1 VPETGLMSGDELS
14 ADDAWP
20 TARHHGLRALLAG
33 AFVRFRYGDGFSHAR
48 AFALQLALAAV
59 PLIIAGAGLATA
71 IGARSF
77 AEVVARTIVAIS
89 PGDSDA
95 LVADVV
101 TTDDEGTER
110 AEVIVV
116 LGLVTAFLAAT
127 SAFAQLERGAN
138 RIYGTDRD
146 RPALRKYGWAAA
158 LTATAGVAMALG
170 LLLIVAG
177 EPFGDALET
186 VYRWGDAAET
196 VFDVL
201 RWPVG
206 LLLLIIA
213 VTTLF
218 RFSPRRRQPGLSWLA
233 VGAGV
238 TVVAWLAGSG
248 LLALYVA
255 AAGNFGDTYGPL
267 TAVMALL
274 LWANVTGIAL
284 LAGMAL
290 AAQLEAVRGG
300 RPDPLLPDSDDDGI
314 PDELDEHPGSPARR
328 VRPRHRVTA
337 WQASSSSPAR
347 AARPGTGTGWC
358 RSCSRAGTARWPSA
372 SRPATTARASP
383 STPTRRS
390 RPRATRTWSSASRW
404 ARTPPRSWRRACGP
418 GWSCWST
425 R

>member
-1 VPETGLMSGDELS
+1 VSSVRPVPETGLMSDDELS

-48 AFALQLALAAV
+48 AFAFQLALATV

-77 AEVVARTIVAIS
+77 AEVVARTVVAIS

-101 TTDDEGTER
+101 NTDDEGTER

-116 LGLVTAFLAAT
+116 LGLATAFLAAT

-146 RPALRKYGWAAA
+146 RPALRKYGLAAL
-158 LTATAGVAMALG
+158 LTATAGVAMAAG

-177 EPFGDALET
+177 EPFGDAIEA
-186 VYRWGDAAET
+186 VYRWGDVAET
-196 VFDVL
+196 VWDIL

-206 LLLLIIA
+206 LLLLMLA
-213 VTTLF
+213 VTVLF
-218 RFSPRRRQPGLSWLA
+218 SYSPRRRQPGLSWLA
-233 VGAGV
+233 VGAAV
-238 TVVAWLAGSG
+238 TLLAWLAGSA
-248 LLALYVA
+248 LLAFYVA

-267 TAVMALL
+267 TAVIALL
-274 LWANVTGIAL
+274 LWANLTGVAL
-284 LAGMAL
+284 LAGLAL

-300 RPDPLLPDSDDDGI
+300 RPDPLLADSDDDGI
-314 PDELDEHPGSPARR
+314 PDELDEHPGSP
-328 VRPRHRVTA
+328 
-337 WQASSSSPAR
+337 
-347 AARPGTGTGWC
+347 
-358 RSCSRAGTARWPSA
+358 SR
-372 SRPATTARASP
+372 
-383 STPTRRS
+383 
-390 RPRATRTWSSASRW
+390 
-404 ARTPPRSWRRACGP
+404 
-418 GWSCWST
+418 
-425 R
+425 

>member
-1 VPETGLMSGDELS
+1 VSSVRPVPETGLMSDDELS

-20 TARHHGLRALLAG
+20 TARHHGMRALLSG

-48 AFALQLALAAV
+48 AFAFQLALATV

-77 AEVVARTIVAIS
+77 AEVVARTVVAIS

-101 TTDDEGTER
+101 NTDDEGTER

-116 LGLVTAFLAAT
+116 LGLATAFLAAT

-146 RPALRKYGWAAA
+146 RPALRKYGLAAL
-158 LTATAGVAMALG
+158 LTATAGVAMAAG

-177 EPFGDALET
+177 EPFGDAIEA

-196 VFDVL
+196 VWDIL

-206 LLLLIIA
+206 LLLLMLAIT
-213 VTTLF
+213 VLF
-218 RFSPRRRQPGLSWLA
+218 SYSPRRRQPGLSWLA
-233 VGAGV
+233 VGAAV
-238 TVVAWLAGSG
+238 TLLAWLAGSA
-248 LLALYVA
+248 LLAFYVA

-284 LAGMAL
+284 LAGLAL

-300 RPDPLLPDSDDDGI
+300 RPDPLLADSDDDGI
-314 PDELDEHPGSPARR
+314 PDELDEHPGSP
-328 VRPRHRVTA
+328 
-337 WQASSSSPAR
+337 
-347 AARPGTGTGWC
+347 
-358 RSCSRAGTARWPSA
+358 SR
-372 SRPATTARASP
+372 
-383 STPTRRS
+383 
-390 RPRATRTWSSASRW
+390 
-404 ARTPPRSWRRACGP
+404 
-418 GWSCWST
+418 
-425 R
+425 